1 MNSSEIRLIFIYAI
15 VSFFI
20 WGLGFAI
27 SYMIPYESLYFENVD
42 LAENG
47 LKDCERIISSYDAS
61 KVIIWRNLKCAF
73 INCIGF
79 CSFGFTTF
87 CNLLYNNS
95 SLIFE

>member
-1 MNSSEIRLIFIYAI
+1 MVYVSAVLLWIFGGLLIFN
-15 VSFFI
+15 FI

-87 CNLLYNNS
+87 CNLLYK
-95 SLIFE
+95 